1 MKNIDF
7 EAVAECAK
15 NYSAQINS
23 LICEYNKRMKE
34 LIGEEY
40 IPDVPR
46 DLNPMLNVDE
56 FSNDAGNYFCGDTG
70 TYADR
75 YVDGVRLTEFKLGKW
90 EKVGGEWK
98 KTDD

>member
-7 EAVAECAK
+7 AAAAECAK

-34 LIGEEY
+34 LIGEKH
-40 IPDVPR
+40 IPDVPI
-46 DLNPMLNVDE
+46 DLSPMFYVDE
-56 FSNDAGNYFCGDTG
+56 FSSDAEYWFCKDAG
-70 TYADR
+70 TYANR
-75 YVDGVRLTEFKLGKW
+75 YIDGVRLTEFKSGKW

-98 KTDD
+98 KTDG